1 MNIIIKRVFRDA
13 VYTIPF
19 DSFQMVII
27 LTPCIPRKKSQESNN
42 YISPCSSP
50 FPNFFQRSG
59 QRTHEGKGRKFISTG
74 IVEFHPSWKISSCI
88 THKIPYIRQAV
99 TGNSISTCNEVPLFD
114 SAYFRIFQTFVPPF
128 SSPSPSRP
136 PHSGGEKVRIP
147 SRISPFLFHFSDR
160 GKHTAEEIDHSLR
173 IFPPFFFF
181 LTSTLL
187 GRDYSRRNCERRRL
201 AISCGRI
208 AKVTL
213 TFLADETATEQLMF
227 IIPRARGNE
236 RLDPLVHDSA
246 VDTKSVFLNLS
257 RAASLFIDVKMCTSS
272 SKNN

>member
-13 VYTIPF
+13 VYTIYTIPF

-27 LTPCIPRKKSQESNN
+27 LTCMPRNKSQESNN

-114 SAYFRIFQTFVPPF
+114 SAYFRIFQTFVHPSLLLPPSF
-128 SSPSPSRP
+128 ASPTQR
-136 PHSGGEKVRIP
+136 
-147 SRISPFLFHFSDR
+147 R
-160 GKHTAEEIDHSLR
+160 GKS
-173 IFPPFFFF
+173 
-181 LTSTLL
+181 
-187 GRDYSRRNCERRRL
+187 
-201 AISCGRI
+201 
-208 AKVTL
+208 
-213 TFLADETATEQLMF
+213 
-227 IIPRARGNE
+227 
-236 RLDPLVHDSA
+236 
-246 VDTKSVFLNLS
+246 
-257 RAASLFIDVKMCTSS
+257 
-272 SKNN
+272 

>member
-1 MNIIIKRVFRDA
+1 MRFR
-13 VYTIPF
+13 F
-19 DSFQMVII
+19 
-27 LTPCIPRKKSQESNN
+27 LIPRTFEFFK
-42 YISPCSSP
+42 PSS
-50 FPNFFQRSG
+50 
-59 QRTHEGKGRKFISTG
+59 T
-74 IVEFHPSWKISSCI
+74 
-88 THKIPYIRQAV
+88 
-99 TGNSISTCNEVPLFD
+99 
-114 SAYFRIFQTFVPPF
+114 PPF
-128 SSPSPSRP
+128 SSPPPSRP

-173 IFPPFFFF
+173 IFPLLFFF

-246 VDTKSVFLNLS
+246 VDTKSVLLNLS
-257 RAASLFIDVKMCTSS
+257 RAASLFTCQDVYKFFE
-272 SKNN
+272 K

>member
-27 LTPCIPRKKSQESNN
+27 LTCIPRKKSQESNN

-173 IFPPFFFF
+173 IFPFFFF
-181 LTSTLL
+181 F
-187 GRDYSRRNCERRRL
+187 N
-201 AISCGRI
+201 
-208 AKVTL
+208 
-213 TFLADETATEQLMF
+213 FNP
-227 IIPRARGNE
+227 PRE
-236 RLDPLVHDSA
+236 RLLPS
-246 VDTKSVFLNLS
+246 
-257 RAASLFIDVKMCTSS
+257 
-272 SKNN
+272 